1 MIIFLNLR
9 LNRQINISARRT
21 TWGSSYIKSCDFQKI
36 LIRNLMHDFV
46 PFKIYVYFAFACLQT
61 LPLSVFISVCTLPI
75 MLAHQLV
82 FLGDLGVEKASF
94 IQLLG
99 LAKGKRP
106 YLLRYRLIFS
116 SKIHSQRNL
125 RLMVNLVQYTCTR

>member
-1 MIIFLNLR
+1 MGLNCAK
-9 LNRQINISARRT
+9 INYFGRNVSIDDHLPKPETKSANQYFGT
-21 TWGSSYIKSCDFQKI
+21 KNDMGKSYIKSCDFQKI
-36 LIRNLMHDFV
+36 LVRNLMHDFV

-61 LPLSVFISVCTLPI
+61 LLLSVFMSACTLPI

-99 LAKGKRP
+99 LAKVG
-106 YLLRYRLIFS
+106 S
-116 SKIHSQRNL
+116 AHTCCD
-125 RLMVNLVQYTCTR
+125 TCTVSYFQ